1 METMIIVIEILGI
14 FLFLI
19 GFAYLF
25 KAQGVKEAN
34 KFIVDNYKPNNV
46 YKKFLENTNDWYNN
60 YIKKSKYYTWFAVV
74 LLIVLILIIVILCS
88 K

>member
-1 METMIIVIEILGI
+1 MIVVIEILGI
-14 FLFLI
+14 FWLLM

-34 KFIVDNYKPNNV
+34 KFVVDNYKPNNV
-46 YKKFLENTNDWYNN
+46 YKKFLETTYKQYNS
-60 YIKKSKYYTWFAVV
+60 YIKQCKYYICYA
-74 LLIVLILIIVILCS
+74 IVLFAILITIILCS

>member
-1 METMIIVIEILGI
+1 METMMIVIEILGI
-14 FLFLI
+14 FLLLI
-19 GFAYLF
+19 GLAYFF

-60 YIKKSKYYTWFAVV
+60 YIKKSKYYTCFAVV